1 MKTQGKGLGL
11 VWKVLCLMIV
21 ATVIPLGIVGYFS
34 YSQIQRMHDVIGTR
48 GDKVLSEL
56 GEKAIEET
64 ARDVAKELE
73 IYFNSRPGYTLETLR
88 GDSHFRDLAVRQVG
102 QTGYTAVHELGTG
115 INRFHT
121 NPKVEDFDLHNL
133 AAKLPGF
140 WKIMEPHLKGTV
152 TKGYYEWQDAD
163 GKIRDK
169 YMVCVPVDGSSFGVA
184 ATTYID
190 EFKLPIVRL
199 TATFGHVV
207 RDQMRTI
214 AVVGLATLLVAIVA
228 ATSFARRLT
237 TPLKHLSDVAD
248 RISMGDLD
256 ANIRVQTRDEIGL
269 LAESLRRM
277 QISLR
282 AAIMRLRRR

>member
-1 MKTQGKGLGL
+1 MRRTTILAKMLVAVLLLSLLSIGVLGY
-11 VWKVLCLMIV
+11 VSFRK
-21 ATVIPLGIVGYFS
+21 
-34 YSQIQRMHDVIGTR
+34 
-48 GDKVLSEL
+48 
-56 GEKAIEET
+56 IEEQE
-64 ARDVAKELE
+64 RICKETIEGALRAMGEDLILKKATSAATQLE
-73 IYFNSRPGYTLETLR
+73 VYFKGHPGYVLADLR
-88 GDSHFRDLAVRQVG
+88 EDPTFREIAVQPVG

-133 AAKLPGF
+133 ATKLPGF
-140 WKIMEPHLKGTV
+140 WKILEPHLAGTV

-169 YMVCVPVDGSSFGVA
+169 YMVCVPVGGSPFGVA

-190 EFKLPIVRL
+190 EFKSPIVRL
-199 TATFGHVV
+199 KATFGMVV
-207 RDQMRTI
+207 QDQIRTI
-214 AVVGLATLLVAIVA
+214 AIVGLVTLLVAIVA
-228 ATSFARRLT
+228 AMSFSRRLT

-256 ANIRVQTRDEIGL
+256 ASIRVQTRDEIGQ